1 MTLRPSARA
10 LVRLAIGLL
19 VVGALAGGWEI
30 LASQSPYSPFRLGVL
45 PAPIAQLRGTAI
57 TLAVLLFSA
66 AWLLPWVAPDD
77 EPTYLV
83 TGLYIGSLLTLAAL
97 LYGASTGMMGL
108 QIDDVRTDARVL
120 LATRVTGMVILLL
133 CLLDFARRAFR
144 R

>member
-19 VVGALAGGWEI
+19 LVGALAGGWEI

-45 PAPIAQLRGTAI
+45 PAPIAQLRATAI
-57 TLAVLLFSA
+57 TLALLHFSA
-66 AWLLPWVAPDD
+66 AWLLPWMAPDR

-83 TGLYIGSLLTLAAL
+83 TALYVGSLLTIAAL
-97 LYGASTGMMGL
+97 LYGAATGMMGL
-108 QIDDVRTDARVL
+108 QIDDVRTDARIL
-120 LATRVTGMVILLL
+120 LATRATGLVILLL
-133 CLLDFARRAFR
+133 CLLDVARRVLR